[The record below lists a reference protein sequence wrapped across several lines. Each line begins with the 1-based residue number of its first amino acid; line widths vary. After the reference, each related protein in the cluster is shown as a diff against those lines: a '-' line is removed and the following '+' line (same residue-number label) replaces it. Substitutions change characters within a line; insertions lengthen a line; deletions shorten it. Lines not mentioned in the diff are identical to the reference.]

1 MVVGVEGGGLVVVER
16 ESPGLKI
23 QGLEGL
29 DRTRSLSRVE
39 FDGVP
44 CTVLSTKP
52 QLAEETLAVGYVAL
66 AADGFGAATRLL
78 DATVEYAKTR
88 EQFGQ
93 SIAQFQAVKHQIARL
108 GLEIEPTRALWWH
121 AAYAVDHLPDH
132 AERLPALA
140 KSHVGDRA
148 AALARMAV
156 ELHGGLGFTW
166 ECDVQIWLKR
176 ILFDRGYLGSPESLR
191 EDCARLGGVVVM
203 DLEYGPAYQAYREEV
218 RNFLK
223 GWPLKGAESELS
235 QSEQESLFRLRGIE
249 AGFVYRNMPREY
261 GGAGQEPDALK
272 DQIVLEEFHRANA
285 PGDLRSQGAGLLA
298 PTLLEFGT
306 EAQKQRFIPAALSGE
321 EAWCQGYSE
330 PGSGSDLASL
340 TCQGRVEGDSFI
352 LTGQKIWTSNANAA
366 DWMFGLFRT
375 EPEKPKHAGISYLL
389 VDMRSAGIDVRP
401 LKTLTGGLSS
411 TRFFSMKFE
420 SRWRISWGG
429 AVRAGGFPG
438 RP

>member
-1 MVVGVEGGGLVVVER
+1 VSCAEVADLMVVGVEGGGLVVVER

-191 EDCARLGGVVVM
+191 EDCARLGG
-203 DLEYGPAYQAYREEV
+203 
-218 RNFLK
+218 
-223 GWPLKGAESELS
+223 W
-235 QSEQESLFRLRGIE
+235 
-249 AGFVYRNMPREY
+249 
-261 GGAGQEPDALK
+261 
-272 DQIVLEEFHRANA
+272 
-285 PGDLRSQGAGLLA
+285 
-298 PTLLEFGT
+298 
-306 EAQKQRFIPAALSGE
+306 
-321 EAWCQGYSE
+321 
-330 PGSGSDLASL
+330 
-340 TCQGRVEGDSFI
+340 
-352 LTGQKIWTSNANAA
+352 
-366 DWMFGLFRT
+366 
-375 EPEKPKHAGISYLL
+375 
-389 VDMRSAGIDVRP
+389 
-401 LKTLTGGLSS
+401 
-411 TRFFSMKFE
+411 
-420 SRWRISWGG
+420 
-429 AVRAGGFPG
+429 
-438 RP
+438 